1 MSLVSKT
8 RRRHSRKKGSNA
20 SGSSKSL
27 QKALRIL
34 IHMGQHGPEL
44 GVTQVASALDLNKTT
59 VHRLLNA
66 MENFELIEKN
76 PDNERYRL
84 GLKLYDLGTKAVE
97 SRTLRSEAHRFLVEM
112 ARRSNESV
120 SLAVPDRE
128 GVVCLDRVDSSQTVI
143 SVRTVV
149 GARFK
154 AHCTAVGKAVLA
166 YLSEEEVD
174 AILDVNG
181 LTRFT
186 PLTIGRVSDLK
197 KNLIQIRER
206 GYALDKQ
213 ELERGLSGVAAPVV
227 TRDGRLLA
235 AIGIAGPTLRFRGK
249 ELSRQIALA
258 REIASEISAS
268 VGDQI
273 PGF

>member
-1 MSLVSKT
+1 
-8 RRRHSRKKGSNA
+8 
-20 SGSSKSL
+20 
-27 QKALRIL
+27 
-34 IHMGQHGPEL
+34 MGQHGPEL
-44 GVTQVASALDLNKTT
+44 GITQVASALDLNKTT

-84 GLKLYDLGTKAVE
+84 GLKLYDLGTRAVE

-120 SLAVPDRE
+120 SLAVHDRE

-143 SVRTVV
+143 SVRTFV

-166 YLSEEEVD
+166 HLSEEEVD
-174 AILDVNG
+174 AILGVNG

-186 PLTIGRVSDLK
+186 PLTISRVSDLK
-197 KNLIQIRER
+197 KHLIQIREQ
-206 GYALDKQ
+206 GYALDNQ
-213 ELERGLSGVAAPVV
+213 ELERGLNGVAAPVV
-227 TRDGRLLA
+227 TRGGRLLA
-235 AIGIAGPTLRFRGK
+235 AVGIAGPTLRFRGK

-258 REIASEISAS
+258 REIASKISSS
-268 VGDQI
+268 VGDQA

>member
-1 MSLVSKT
+1 LSQVSAT
-8 RRRHSRKKGSNA
+8 RRKHSRKKGSDA

-34 IHMGQHGPEL
+34 IHMGQHGPEF
-44 GVTQVASALDLNKTT
+44 GITQVASALDLNKTT

-120 SLAVPDRE
+120 SLAVPDRG

-143 SVRTVV
+143 SVRTAV

-174 AILDVNG
+174 AILGVNG

-186 PLTIGRVSDLK
+186 PLTIARVSDLK
-197 KNLIQIRER
+197 KDLIQIRER

-213 ELERGLSGVAAPVV
+213 ELERGLNGVAAPIL

-235 AIGIAGPTLRFRGK
+235 AVGIAGPTLRFRGK

-258 REIASEISAS
+258 KEIAFKISSS
-268 VGDQI
+268 VGDQP